1 LRKLVDSF
9 CFVCGPDNPKGLQI
23 PCYWDEDQYV
33 AEFTPD
39 RYHQGHP
46 GITHGGIIAS
56 LFDEVMGK
64 SLIHKGLMVV
74 TAELNIKYIKPLPI
88 GQPVIFRSNM
98 REQKNRAIK
107 MAASATFEDGT
118 VAAEA
123 EAVMIIVEEE
133 DI

>member
-1 LRKLVDSF
+1 MRKSVDSF

-23 PCYWDEDQYV
+23 ACYWDEDQYV
-33 AEFTPD
+33 AEFTPE

-64 SLIHKGLMVV
+64 SLIHQGWMVV

-88 GQPVIFRSNM
+88 GQQVVFRSDM
-98 REQKNRAIK
+98 REKKNRVIK